1 MTFLFRQGTL
11 SEKIR
16 GILIAT
22 MTHAKNLA
30 HFTLIYKTVIY
41 LIRLVVREI
50 KQHHT
55 IFAAFLGGY
64 YVFGKKNSI
73 NEQVCCIFLFRQDK
87 KLKNYYDFF
96 WQINMYLLS
105 RTLFGLAR
113 VAQEKGLVPE
123 VVTKHQ
129 VFSWFSAIVWGT
141 ALWLFEYHIHTLQPG
156 LQSSMTYL
164 YHDSQKWDSFKNF
177 LIYNK

>member
-11 SEKIR
+11 NEKIR

-41 LIRLVVREI
+41 LIRLFVREI
-50 KQHHT
+50 KQYHT

-73 NEQVCCIFLFRQDK
+73 NEQVCCIFCLGNTK
-87 KLKNYYDFF
+87 NLK
-96 WQINMYLLS
+96 IIMIS
-105 RTLFGLAR
+105 FGR
-113 VAQEKGLVPE
+113 
-123 VVTKHQ
+123 
-129 VFSWFSAIVWGT
+129 
-141 ALWLFEYHIHTLQPG
+141 
-156 LQSSMTYL
+156 
-164 YHDSQKWDSFKNF
+164 
-177 LIYNK
+177 